1 MARGLGEATVG
12 IAWWL
17 VVVGADA
24 LARGHPSPAPVA
36 CGAGFALLVASV
48 LLLNGF
54 PDARADAA
62 AGKRTLRVLLGA
74 RHAAWLFSALVLAAH
89 LVAWWA
95 AGVLPG
101 GWAWAPLASLPPAL
115 YASLRLHRDLAHPA
129 RLRPAII
136 AMLAAVHLHA
146 LAWVVALATTA
157 G

>member
-1 MARGLGEATVG
+1 M
-12 IAWWL
+12 
-17 VVVGADA
+17 
-24 LARGHPSPAPVA
+24 
-36 CGAGFALLVASV
+36 LVASV

-62 AGKRTLRVLLGA
+62 AGKRTLPVLLGA
-74 RHAAWLFSALVLAAH
+74 RHAAWLFTALVLAAH
-89 LVAWWA
+89 ALAWWA
-95 AGVLPG
+95 AGFLPG